1 MNRRDYKKR
10 KLKSSKKRLL
20 LRVSLLVATSALIA
34 VVGYAATLQSKAEK
48 AVDRAHE
55 GVPNRTKSDLREAKV
70 EPAKD
75 NVSILFIGVDDSEE
89 RQQGDS
95 NSRSDALIFATLNP
109 KEKSVKLVSIPRDSY
124 TYIPEVGYKDKITH
138 AHAFGGTKATIEAV
152 EGLFDIPVDYYVKM
166 NFNAFID
173 VVDALGG
180 IEAEVPYE
188 RIEKDEF
195 DKNTI
200 HLKKGLQHLDGKHA
214 LALARTRKLDS
225 DVERGKRQQMILQS
239 ILKEAVSLKNVTKYG
254 EIIDA
259 VGDNMKTDMTYKEM
273 TSFME
278 YAKGGMPDVDS
289 LSLNGYDDMS
299 TGIYYWKLDDSDLED
314 IKQKLKAHLNI
325 IPESTSLTDSSQNN
339 GESAKA
345 SDEDDS
351 DN

>member
-1 MNRRDYKKR
+1 MKRRDYKK
-10 KLKSSKKRLL
+10 KKNKSTKKRLA
-20 LRVSLLVATSALIA
+20 LRVSLLVAMSALIA

-55 GVPNRTKSDLREAKV
+55 VVPDRPKSDLREAKV
-70 EPAKD
+70 EPAQD

-95 NSRSDALIFATLNP
+95 NSRSDALLFATLNT
-109 KEKSVKLVSIPRDSY
+109 EKKSIKLVSIPRDSY

-173 VVDALGG
+173 VVNAVGG
-180 IEAEVPYE
+180 IEVEVPYD

-200 HLKKGLQHLDGKHA
+200 QLKKGLQHLDGKHA
-214 LALARTRKLDS
+214 LALARTRKLDN

-239 ILKEAVSLKNVTKYG
+239 IMKEAVSLKNVTKYG

-278 YAKGGMPDVDS
+278 YAKGGMPDVEA
-289 LSLNGYDDMS
+289 LTLNGYDDMS

-314 IKQKLKAHLNI
+314 IKLKLKAHLNI
-325 IPESTSLTDSSQNN
+325 IPDSTDLTDSGSNLN
-339 GESAKA
+339 ESANTN
-345 SDEDDS
+345 SG
-351 DN
+351 DNSNN